1 MHIAIG
7 SDHAGYPLK
16 EHLAQWLREAGHTVQ
31 DCGTTSTDS
40 VDYPL
45 FAGQVAQAV
54 RQGRASRGVLVCGSG
69 IGMAMAAN
77 RCVGVRAAVIR
88 STQDAQLS
96 REHNDANVAC
106 FGGRITATDDAVQL
120 LDVWLHTDFAG
131 GRHQR
136 RIEQMDSQKGPVS

>member
-7 SDHAGYPLK
+7 ADHAGYPLK
-16 EHLAQWLREAGHTVQ
+16 EQLAQWLRAAGHTVQ
-31 DCGTTSTDS
+31 DCGTASTDS
-40 VDYPL
+40 VDYPR
-45 FAGQVAQAV
+45 FAAQVAQAV
-54 RQGRASRGVLVCGSG
+54 QQRHAQRGVLVCGSG

-77 RCVGVRAAVIR
+77 RYAGVRAVVIR

-106 FGGRITATDDAVQL
+106 FGGRITAANDAVPL
-120 LDVWLHTDFAG
+120 LDLWLHTDFAG

-136 RIEQMDSQKGPVS
+136 RVEQMDEQEPQ

>member
-16 EHLAQWLREAGHTVQ
+16 EHLAHWLREAGHTVQ
-31 DCGTTSTDS
+31 DCGTTSEDS

-45 FAGQVAQAV
+45 FAGKIAQAV
-54 RQGRASRGVLVCGSG
+54 RQGRAERGVLVCGSG

-77 RCVGVRAAVIR
+77 RSAGVRAVVIR

-106 FGGRITATDDAVQL
+106 FGGRITAADDAVQL
-120 LDVWLHTDFAG
+120 LDLWLHTDFAG

-136 RIEQMDSQKGPVS
+136 RVEQMDEQEPQ